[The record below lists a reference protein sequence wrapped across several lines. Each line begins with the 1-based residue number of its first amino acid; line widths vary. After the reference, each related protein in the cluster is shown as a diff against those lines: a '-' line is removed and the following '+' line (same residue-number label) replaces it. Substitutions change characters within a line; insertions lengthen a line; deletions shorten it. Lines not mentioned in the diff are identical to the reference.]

1 MSKVID
7 KIKQNMQER
16 KEKKEKKEL
25 IEKLKYMNDD
35 ELEEFVIK
43 QIQKGNSQSKKAAVT
58 AIQTIGEPEKQ
69 LEITSQISDE
79 LTKKDR
85 TQIIK
90 SIDEATA
97 LLDDNGIDII
107 KALDKRQKIEIVERI
122 LTNQRAKIG
131 KMSLAEI
138 SENLDK
144 MYCLVNESNDFSLMK
159 VIEKVQDKLEEIK
172 LQEEVSS
179 SAKKRA
185 KEIKIKVVKIAAKKV
200 VSNYKNIGYCMRITE
215 FMNSAIPIK
224 MGPDAELNRQKYT
237 KQKEFFLDMV
247 GYEGRKLR
255 MKNARSTI
263 AELLQKE
270 EERHKQGEIKKIERD
285 AGKGV
290 VEKITKLH
298 SDNSDASR

>member
-7 KIKQNMQER
+7 EIKQKMQDY
-16 KEKKEKKEL
+16 KEKKEKKNL
-25 IEKLKYMNDD
+25 IQRLKYMNDD

-43 QIQKGNSQSKKAAVT
+43 QIQKGNKQAKKAAVT

-69 LEITSQISDE
+69 LELTSQISDE

-90 SIDEATA
+90 SIDEPIA

-107 KALDKRQKIEIVERI
+107 KALDKGQKIEIVERI
-122 LTNQRAKIG
+122 LTNQRAKIS

-144 MYCLVNESNDFSLMK
+144 IYCLVNEANDFSLMR
-159 VIEKVQDKLEEIK
+159 VIEKVQDKL
-172 LQEEVSS
+172 
-179 SAKKRA
+179 
-185 KEIKIKVVKIAAKKV
+185 KEIKSQEDASNSTIKQTKEVKMKIIKISAKKV

-215 FMNSAIPIK
+215 FMNSAIPIN
-224 MGPDAELNRQKYT
+224 MGPNAELNRQKYT
-237 KQKEFFLDMV
+237 KQKELFLDMV

-255 MKNARSTI
+255 MKDARSKI
-263 AELLQKE
+263 KELLQNE

-285 AGKGV
+285 AGKGI
-290 VEKITKLH
+290 VEKITKLQET
-298 SDNSDASR
+298 NSDISR

>member
-7 KIKQNMQER
+7 EIKQKMQDY
-16 KEKKEKKEL
+16 KEKKEKKNL
-25 IEKLKYMNDD
+25 IQRLKYMNDD

-43 QIQKGNSQSKKAAVT
+43 QIQKGNKQAKKAAVT

-69 LEITSQISDE
+69 LELTSQISDE

-90 SIDEATA
+90 SIDEPIA

-107 KALDKRQKIEIVERI
+107 KALDKGQKIEIVERI
-122 LTNQRAKIG
+122 LTNQRAKIS

-144 MYCLVNESNDFSLMK
+144 IYCLVNEANDFSLMR
-159 VIEKVQDKLEEIK
+159 VIEKVQDKL
-172 LQEEVSS
+172 
-179 SAKKRA
+179 
-185 KEIKIKVVKIAAKKV
+185 KEIKSQEDASNSTIKQTKEVKMKIIKISAKKV

-215 FMNSAIPIK
+215 FMNSAIPIN

-237 KQKEFFLDMV
+237 KQKELFLDMV
-247 GYEGRKLR
+247 GYEGRRLR
-255 MKNARSTI
+255 MKDARSKI
-263 AELLQKE
+263 KELLQNE

-285 AGKGV
+285 AGKGI
-290 VEKITKLH
+290 VEKITKLQET
-298 SDNSDASR
+298 NSDISR

>member
-7 KIKQNMQER
+7 KIKQKMQDY
-16 KEKKEKKEL
+16 KEKKEKKDL
-25 IEKLKYMNDD
+25 IQRLKYMNDD

-43 QIQKGNSQSKKAAVT
+43 QIQRGNKQAKKAAVT

-69 LEITSQISDE
+69 LELTLQISDE

-90 SIDEATA
+90 SIDEPIA

-107 KALDKRQKIEIVERI
+107 KALDKGQKIEIVERI
-122 LTNQRAKIG
+122 LTNQRAKIS

-144 MYCLVNESNDFSLMK
+144 IYCLVNEANDFSLMR
-159 VIEKVQDKLEEIK
+159 VIEKVQDKL
-172 LQEEVSS
+172 
-179 SAKKRA
+179 
-185 KEIKIKVVKIAAKKV
+185 KEIKSQEDASNSTIKQTKQVKMKVIKISAKKV

-215 FMNSAIPIK
+215 FMNSAIPIN

-237 KQKEFFLDMV
+237 KQKELFLDMV

-255 MKNARSTI
+255 MKDARSKI
-263 AELLQKE
+263 KELLQNE

-285 AGKGV
+285 AGKGI
-290 VEKITKLH
+290 VEKITKLQET
-298 SDNSDASR
+298 NSDISR

>member
-43 QIQKGNSQSKKAAVT
+43 QIQKGNSQAKKAAVT

-90 SIDEATA
+90 SIDEPTA

-179 SAKKRA
+179 SAKK
-185 KEIKIKVVKIAAKKV
+185 EQKKL
-200 VSNYKNIGYCMRITE
+200 K
-215 FMNSAIPIK
+215 
-224 MGPDAELNRQKYT
+224 
-237 KQKEFFLDMV
+237 
-247 GYEGRKLR
+247 
-255 MKNARSTI
+255 
-263 AELLQKE
+263 
-270 EERHKQGEIKKIERD
+270 
-285 AGKGV
+285 
-290 VEKITKLH
+290 
-298 SDNSDASR
+298 

>member
-1 MSKVID
+1 MSKIVD
-7 KIKQNMQER
+7 KIKQNMQDY
-16 KEKKEKKEL
+16 KEKREKKEL
-25 IEKLKYMNDD
+25 IEKLRYMNDD
-35 ELEEFVIK
+35 ELEDFVIE
-43 QIQKGNSQSKKAAVT
+43 QIQKGNNQAKKAAVT
-58 AIQTIGEPEKQ
+58 AIQKIGEPEKQ

-90 SIDEATA
+90 SIDEPAA

-107 KALDKRQKIEIVERI
+107 KALDKKQKIDIVERI
-122 LTNQRAKIG
+122 LTNQRAKMS

-159 VIEKVQDKLEEIK
+159 VIEKVQDKLEEAK
-172 LQEEVSS
+172 NEKKSS
-179 SAKKRA
+179 ESAQKRR
-185 KEIKIKVVKIAAKKV
+185 KEIKIKVIRIAAKKV

-224 MGPDAELNRQKYT
+224 MGTNPEMNSKKHE

-247 GYEGRKLR
+247 GYEGTKLGV
-255 MKNARSTI
+255 KDARSKI
-263 AELLQKE
+263 AELLQSE

-298 SDNSDASR
+298 ADSSDTSR

>member
-7 KIKQNMQER
+7 KIKQKMQDY
-16 KEKKEKKEL
+16 KEKKEKKDL
-25 IEKLKYMNDD
+25 IQRLKYMNDD

-43 QIQKGNSQSKKAAVT
+43 QIQKGNKQAKKAAVT

-69 LEITSQISDE
+69 LELTLQISDE

-90 SIDEATA
+90 SIDEPIA
-97 LLDDNGIDII
+97 LLDNNGIDII
-107 KALDKRQKIEIVERI
+107 KALDKGQKIEIVERI
-122 LTNQRAKIG
+122 LTNQRAKIS

-144 MYCLVNESNDFSLMK
+144 IYCLVNEANDFSLMR
-159 VIEKVQDKLEEIK
+159 VIEKVQDKL
-172 LQEEVSS
+172 
-179 SAKKRA
+179 
-185 KEIKIKVVKIAAKKV
+185 KEIKSQEDASNSTIKQTKQVKMKVIKISAKKV

-215 FMNSAIPIK
+215 FMNSAIPIN

-237 KQKEFFLDMV
+237 KQKELFLDMV

-255 MKNARSTI
+255 MKDARSKI
-263 AELLQKE
+263 KELLQNE

-285 AGKGV
+285 AGKGI
-290 VEKITKLH
+290 VEKITKLQET
-298 SDNSDASR
+298 NSDISR

>member
-1 MSKVID
+1 
-7 KIKQNMQER
+7 
-16 KEKKEKKEL
+16 
-25 IEKLKYMNDD
+25 
-35 ELEEFVIK
+35 
-43 QIQKGNSQSKKAAVT
+43 
-58 AIQTIGEPEKQ
+58 
-69 LEITSQISDE
+69 
-79 LTKKDR
+79 
-85 TQIIK
+85 
-90 SIDEATA
+90 
-97 LLDDNGIDII
+97 
-107 KALDKRQKIEIVERI
+107 
-122 LTNQRAKIG
+122 
-131 KMSLAEI
+131 
-138 SENLDK
+138 
-144 MYCLVNESNDFSLMK
+144 
-159 VIEKVQDKLEEIK
+159 
-172 LQEEVSS
+172 
-179 SAKKRA
+179 
-185 KEIKIKVVKIAAKKV
+185 
-200 VSNYKNIGYCMRITE
+200 MRITE

>member
-7 KIKQNMQER
+7 EIKQKMQDY
-16 KEKKEKKEL
+16 KEKKEKKDL
-25 IEKLKYMNDD
+25 IQRLKYMNDD

-43 QIQKGNSQSKKAAVT
+43 QIQKGNKQAKKAAVT

-69 LEITSQISDE
+69 LELTSQISDE

-90 SIDEATA
+90 SIDEPIA

-107 KALDKRQKIEIVERI
+107 KALEKGQKIEIVERI
-122 LTNQRAKIG
+122 LTNQRAKIS

-144 MYCLVNESNDFSLMK
+144 IYCLVNEANDFSLMR
-159 VIEKVQDKLEEIK
+159 VIEKVQDKL
-172 LQEEVSS
+172 
-179 SAKKRA
+179 
-185 KEIKIKVVKIAAKKV
+185 KEIKSQEDASNSTIKQTKEVKMKVIKISAKKV

-215 FMNSAIPIK
+215 FMNSAIPIN

-237 KQKEFFLDMV
+237 KQKELFLDMV

-255 MKNARSTI
+255 MKDARSKI
-263 AELLQKE
+263 KELLQNE

-285 AGKGV
+285 AGKGI
-290 VEKITKLH
+290 VEKITKLQET
-298 SDNSDASR
+298 NSDISR

>member
-7 KIKQNMQER
+7 EIKRKMQDY
-16 KEKKEKKEL
+16 KEKKEKKNL
-25 IEKLKYMNDD
+25 IQRLKYMNDD

-43 QIQKGNSQSKKAAVT
+43 QIQKGNKQAKKAAVT

-69 LEITSQISDE
+69 LELTSQISDE

-90 SIDEATA
+90 SIDEPIA

-107 KALDKRQKIEIVERI
+107 KALDKGQKIEIVERI
-122 LTNQRAKIG
+122 LTNQRAKIS

-144 MYCLVNESNDFSLMK
+144 IYCLVNEANDFSLMR
-159 VIEKVQDKLEEIK
+159 VIEKVQDKL
-172 LQEEVSS
+172 
-179 SAKKRA
+179 
-185 KEIKIKVVKIAAKKV
+185 KEIKSQEDASNSTIKQTKEVKMKIIKISAKKV

-215 FMNSAIPIK
+215 FMNSAIPIN
-224 MGPDAELNRQKYT
+224 MGPNAELNRQKYT
-237 KQKEFFLDMV
+237 KQKELFLDMV

-255 MKNARSTI
+255 MKDARSKI
-263 AELLQKE
+263 KELLQNE

-285 AGKGV
+285 AGKGI
-290 VEKITKLH
+290 VEKITKLQET
-298 SDNSDASR
+298 NSDISR

>member
-7 KIKQNMQER
+7 EIKQKMQDY
-16 KEKKEKKEL
+16 KEKKEKKDL
-25 IEKLKYMNDD
+25 IQRLKYMNDD

-43 QIQKGNSQSKKAAVT
+43 QIQKGNKQAKKAAVT

-69 LEITSQISDE
+69 LELTSQISDE

-90 SIDEATA
+90 SIDEPIA

-107 KALDKRQKIEIVERI
+107 KALDKGQKIEIVERI
-122 LTNQRAKIG
+122 LTNQRAKIS

-144 MYCLVNESNDFSLMK
+144 IYCLVNEANDFSLMR
-159 VIEKVQDKLEEIK
+159 VIEKVQDKL
-172 LQEEVSS
+172 
-179 SAKKRA
+179 
-185 KEIKIKVVKIAAKKV
+185 KEIKSQEDASNSTIKQTKEVKMKVIKISAKKV

-215 FMNSAIPIK
+215 FMNSAIPIN

-237 KQKEFFLDMV
+237 KQKELFLDMV

-255 MKNARSTI
+255 MKDARSKI
-263 AELLQKE
+263 KELLQNE

-285 AGKGV
+285 AGKGI
-290 VEKITKLH
+290 VEKITKLQET
-298 SDNSDASR
+298 NSDISR

>member
-1 MSKVID
+1 MENKIESLKINGAKKV
-7 KIKQNMQER
+7 
-16 KEKKEKKEL
+16 EL
-25 IEKLKYMNDD
+25 IKKNDD
-35 ELEEFVIK
+35 NTKEYRIIPEKDYDIRKTIFSDLAKENITIFELKKPEITLEEAFMEL
-43 QIQKGNSQSKKAAVT
+43 IQKN
-58 AIQTIGEPEKQ
+58 EK
-69 LEITSQISDE
+69 
-79 LTKKDR
+79 
-85 TQIIK
+85 
-90 SIDEATA
+90 
-97 LLDDNGIDII
+97 
-107 KALDKRQKIEIVERI
+107 DKE
-122 LTNQRAKIG
+122 
-131 KMSLAEI
+131 
-138 SENLDK
+138 
-144 MYCLVNESNDFSLMK
+144 
-159 VIEKVQDKLEEIK
+159 EKEK

-270 EERHKQGEIKKIERD
+270 EERHKQGEIKKMTQNVCSMI
-285 AGKGV
+285 
-290 VEKITKLH
+290 
-298 SDNSDASR
+298 